1 MKLCKI
7 NLNSKALEVISQ
19 VSAVTKEEA
28 EDISKTSAQIIKR
41 ETKNTK
47 EMTAIRIKDTRINIF
62 RRIIT
67 KITTINNIKI
77 ITKEKVAIN
86 TRIQKSNTKRKSFRT
101 KISIAE
107 AFQREILTLAKKLKS
122 RISSLLKETSN
133 TKIKTTSLIRNQL
146 SNTDLKKWKISRLWV
161 EVETVE
167 ATSP

>member
-28 EDISKTSAQIIKR
+28 EEISKTSAQIIKR

-67 KITTINNIKI
+67 KTTTINNIKI
-77 ITKEKVAIN
+77 ITKEEVAIN
-86 TRIQKSNTKRKSFRT
+86 TRIQKSNTKRKSLRT
-101 KISIAE
+101 KITKAE
-107 AFQREILTLAKKLKS
+107 ASPKEILTLAKKSKS
-122 RISSLLKETSN
+122 RMSSPLKETSN
-133 TKIKTTSLIRNQL
+133 TKIKTASLIRNQL